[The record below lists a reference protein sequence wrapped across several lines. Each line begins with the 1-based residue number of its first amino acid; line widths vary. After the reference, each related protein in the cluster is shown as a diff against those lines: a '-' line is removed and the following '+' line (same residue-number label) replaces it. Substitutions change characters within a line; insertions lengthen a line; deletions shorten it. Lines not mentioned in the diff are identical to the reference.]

1 MIKLIVF
8 DCDGVL
14 FDSRRANQEY
24 YNHLLRHFKH
34 PPMSE
39 EELEYAHMHN
49 ALDAIRHIFRHYP
62 DDSAEEIDT
71 FRRKQG
77 YEHVL
82 PYMIMEEDL
91 IEFLDRVKNHFHL
104 AISTNRGNTMMPLLR
119 TFKLEGYFTKV
130 VTSEM
135 ARRPKPAPDGLEEIL
150 EHFRCSPQE
159 TIFIGDSIIDAQHA
173 AACSVPLVAFK
184 NSSLEADYHV
194 CSFMEIL
201 TLAPLQN
208 HLP

>member
-1 MIKLIVF
+1 MLKLIVF

-24 YNHLLRHFKH
+24 YNHLLRHFNH
-34 PPMSE
+34 PSMSE

-49 ALDAIRHIFRHYP
+49 ALEAIRHIFRHYP
-62 DDSAEEIDT
+62 EDSFEEIDA
-71 FRRKQG
+71 FRRQQG

-82 PYMIMEEDL
+82 PYMIMEDDL
-91 IEFLDRVKNHFHL
+91 LEFLEMVREHFHL
-104 AISTNRGNTMMPLLR
+104 AISTNRGNTMLPLLK
-119 TFKLEGYFTKV
+119 TFKLEGYFAKI
-130 VTSEM
+130 VTAET

-150 EHFRCSPQE
+150 EHFGCSPEE

-184 NSSLEADYHV
+184 NPALEAEYHV

-201 TLAPLQN
+201 NLPPLREYF
-208 HLP
+208 P